1 VSLTIAERGVNLV
14 INIIGDIDQ
23 HNTEELRVKIDRAF
37 ERSHC
42 RHIIFDFSS
51 VSFMDSSGIGL
62 LIGRYKTAS
71 AKGGAVAIAGM
82 TNELKRIYNIS
93 GLKKI
98 IKSFDTL
105 DDAENLMTS
114 KLRA

>member
-1 VSLTIAERGVNLV
+1 VSLTSAERGVNLV
-14 INIIGDIDQ
+14 ISITGDIDQ

-42 RHIIFDFSS
+42 KHIIFDFSA

-71 AKGGAVAIAGM
+71 AKGGTVAIAGM

-105 DDAENLMTS
+105 ENAEDRAAS